1 MDDYNDYLINNHR
14 PLAGERAQSD
24 SAPFLFALVT
34 LLLTALG
41 LVMLYSASY
50 NEALSFELDHAYFFR
65 RQLTF
70 ALSALVPIALILL
83 LPSALIRRLSPLA
96 LVAVVL
102 LLSLTLFSS
111 FGQQKFGSR
120 RWLEIA
126 GLPSIQP
133 SEFAKIAIAL
143 YYGAYFSVRSD
154 GESEQRRFIIPSLVA
169 LFVTALI
176 LAGRDYSSAL
186 LFLAQCCSMLIA
198 AGLRWQSLLSL
209 FLFTAPPALVALFS
223 QGYRIR
229 RVVSFLVPT
238 LDVSGINY
246 QVSVS
251 LKAIRRGGLFGV
263 GLGSGIY
270 KEGLLPE
277 VHSDFIFASIC
288 EEIGLFGV
296 ALIIVL
302 FVLFINLGYT
312 AVRRSREED
321 RFLSLVAFGA
331 TTMVALQA
339 LLNLSVVTGLLPP
352 TGVPL
357 PFFSQGG
364 TNLVVVLSGAA
375 FIFRALLVN
384 REGGRP

>member
-1 MDDYNDYLINNHR
+1 MDDYNDYLINNR
-14 PLAGERAQSD
+14 PALRGERQKRD
-24 SAPFLFALVT
+24 NAPFLFVVVT

-70 ALSALVPIALILL
+70 ALYALVPIALVILL
-83 LPSALIRRLSPLA
+83 PPSLIKRLSPLS
-96 LVAVVL
+96 LMAVVAL
-102 LLSLTLFSS
+102 LALTLFSS
-111 FGQQKFGSR
+111 YGQQKFGSR

-143 YYGAYFSVRSD
+143 YYGSYFSRR
-154 GESEQRRFIIPSLVA
+154 GESALDQRIFITPALVA
-169 LFVTALI
+169 LVVTALI

-186 LFLAQCCSMLIA
+186 LLLAQCCAMLVA
-198 AGLRWQSLLSL
+198 SGLRWQSLVVL
-209 FLFTAPPALVALFS
+209 FGFVTPPALVALLG

-229 RVVSFLVPT
+229 RVASFLLPT
-238 LDVSGINY
+238 LDPSGINY

-251 LKAIRRGGLFGV
+251 LKAIRRGGVFGV
-263 GLGSGIY
+263 GLGNGVY

-288 EEIGLFGV
+288 EEIGLVGV
-296 ALIIVL
+296 TLIIT
-302 FVLFINLGYT
+302 LFIIFIHLGYT
-312 AVRRSREED
+312 AARRRDGED
-321 RFLSLVAFGA
+321 RFLSLVAFGL
-331 TTMVALQA
+331 TTMIALQA
-339 LLNLSVVTGLLPP
+339 LLNLFVVTGLLPP

-364 TNLVVVLSGAA
+364 TSLVVVLTSCA
-375 FIFRALLVN
+375 FIYRALA
-384 REGGRP
+384 GRRQ

>member
-1 MDDYNDYLINNHR
+1 MDDYNDYLINNR
-14 PLAGERAQSD
+14 PALRGERQKRD
-24 SAPFLFALVT
+24 NAPFLFVVVT

-70 ALSALVPIALILL
+70 ALYALVPIALIIF
-83 LPSALIRRLSPLA
+83 LPTSLIRRLSPLA
-96 LVAVVL
+96 LVAVVF

-143 YYGAYFSVRSD
+143 YYGAYFAKRSD
-154 GESEQRRFIIPSLVA
+154 LDREQRRFIIPALVA

-186 LFLAQCCSMLIA
+186 LFLAQCGAMLIA
-198 AGLRWQSLLSL
+198 AGLHWQSLALL
-209 FLFTAPPALVALFS
+209 FAFIVPPAVVALFS

-229 RVVSFLVPT
+229 RIISFLMPT
-238 LDVSGINY
+238 LDPSGINY

-263 GLGSGIY
+263 GLGGGIY

-288 EEIGLFGV
+288 EEIGLVGV
-296 ALIIVL
+296 TLIIAL
-302 FVLFINLGYT
+302 FIAYINLGYT
-312 AVRRSREED
+312 AVRRSEGED
-321 RFLSLVAFGA
+321 RFLSLVTFGL
-331 TTMVALQA
+331 TTMVGLQA
-339 LLNLSVVTGLLPP
+339 ILNLAVVTGLVPP

-364 TNLVVVLSGAA
+364 TNLVVVLSSSA
-375 FIFRALLVN
+375 FIYRALAL
-384 REGGRP
+384 RRRP

>member
-1 MDDYNDYLINNHR
+1 MDDYNDYLINNR
-14 PLAGERAQSD
+14 PALQAERQKRD
-24 SAPFLFALVT
+24 NAPFLFVLVT

-70 ALSALVPIALILL
+70 ALYSLAPIALIIF
-83 LPSALIRRLSPLA
+83 LPSSLIRRLSPLA
-96 LVAVVL
+96 LAAVVL

-143 YYGAYFSVRSD
+143 YYGAYFSKRSD
-154 GESEQRRFIIPSLVA
+154 RGGEQRHFIIPALVA

-186 LFLAQCCSMLIA
+186 LFLAECGAMLIA
-198 AGLRWQSLLSL
+198 AGLRWQSVLLL
-209 FLFTAPPALVALFS
+209 FGFIVPPAAVALLS

-229 RVVSFLVPT
+229 RIISFLLPT
-238 LDVSGINY
+238 LDPSGINY

-251 LKAIRRGGLFGV
+251 LKAIRRGGLLGV
-263 GLGSGIY
+263 GLGNGIY

-288 EEIGLFGV
+288 EEIGLLGA
-296 ALIIVL
+296 ALIIA
-302 FVLFINLGYT
+302 LFILFIHLGYT
-312 AVRRSREED
+312 AVRRSQESD
-321 RFLSLVAFGA
+321 RFLSLVAFGL
-331 TTMVALQA
+331 TTMVGLQA
-339 LLNLSVVTGLLPP
+339 SLNLLVVTGLLPP

-364 TNLVVVLSGAA
+364 TNLVVVLSSAA
-375 FIFRALLVN
+375 FIHRALTV
-384 REGGRP
+384 GRRP